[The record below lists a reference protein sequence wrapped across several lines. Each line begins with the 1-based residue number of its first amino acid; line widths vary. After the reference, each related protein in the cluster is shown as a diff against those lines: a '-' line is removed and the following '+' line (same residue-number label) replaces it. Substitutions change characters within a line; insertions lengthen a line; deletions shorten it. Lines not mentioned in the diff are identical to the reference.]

1 MEKHL
6 SKSLLLHSRRRK
18 NRKRSRGK
26 RKKNPATAKIRL
38 LLRTLL
44 SRTPRLIVKT
54 LNPPQLLPLHRQ
66 LLPQHRQQSLHLL
79 KPQSCF
85 PNRKTRNLPKR
96 PLQKRQKRKKI
107 LRMSWRRLKNRR
119 NLRANQRPPRKEKLW
134 KSQWRQPRERKRRLD
149 SKPSKYKRLRKKKKR
164 HWRSWKSKSM
174 IRKAFPIFLEAPLG
188 VPTQSLTKQ
197 AHQTQVLHR
206 TLLSHQRTKRRSR
219 YAANTSTTRALP
231 HLMN

>member
-18 NRKRSRGK
+18 NRKKSRRK
-26 RKKNPATAKIRL
+26 RKKNPARIRL
-38 LLRTLL
+38 MLQTLL

-54 LNPPQLLPLHRQ
+54 LNPPLLLPLHRQ

-79 KPQSCF
+79 KPLSCF

-119 NLRANQRPPRKEKLW
+119 SLRANQRQPRKEKLW

-174 IRKAFPIFLEAPLG
+174 IRKAFPIFLAAPLE

-197 AHQTQVLHR
+197 AHQAQVLHR

-219 YAANTSTTRALP
+219 YGANTSTTRALP